1 MLTKHRASPNS
12 TDTSHRNSHQSINT
26 SKTQLSNKKA
36 SQHPPTQSN
45 NASNLHKL
53 VQPKS
58 TPPQNQHCNLHNCTP
73 NSPHKT
79 NPNSPTHEPNPLPK
93 PTLTLPSSKSS
104 NLNTTIGAKTFSF
117 KKTKLTL
124 G

>member
-26 SKTQLSNKKA
+26 SKTQLSNKTA

-53 VQPKS
+53 VQSKS
-58 TPPQNQHCNLHNCTP
+58 TPSQNQHCNLHNCTP
-73 NSPHKT
+73 TLTKLNQTHQPMNQTHFKT
-79 NPNSPTHEPNPLPK
+79 NTDSTIIQKLK
-93 PTLTLPSSKSS
+93 PSHHNCP
-104 NLNTTIGAKTFSF
+104 KTFSF

-124 G
+124 S